1 MKFKKFA
8 QLCHKLEDTS
18 SRLKK
23 TYILSEFFK
32 GIGGKE
38 AGISSL
44 ILLGQWF
51 PGVSSEKIGISDK
64 LVIKAISRSFG
75 TSLDRIEDKWREQGD
90 LGLVAAHFNNQ
101 RQQRVLFRKELSL
114 EKVFKT
120 VRSIAYTEG
129 EGSVS
134 DKIGLMSRL
143 LTSTSSLEA
152 RYLIRSVLGQLRTG
166 VAEAT
171 VRDALIWA
179 YLPKVIGS
187 SKETGKFFLCPHCK
201 KLVPTGSKCIS
212 CGKETRSIDIEDWM
226 VDEEIKENY
235 EIKELDFKSFK
246 KERHNLKRNTLIKSS
261 DGKEIIDFMRDL
273 TDYALYVSNNI
284 RKVAEVAY
292 SQGLKGLEEFDVNVM
307 TPFRSMLFVKA
318 NSLKEAVD
326 ALGPKVQAEYK
337 YDGFRIQI
345 HKKEE
350 DVKLF
355 TRNLEDVTKQFPDVV
370 DVVKKHVKAKS
381 CVLDAEI
388 VGIDE
393 KTGSFKP
400 FQFISQRI
408 KRKYDIHSL
417 VKEVP
422 VEVDVFDILFLDGKS
437 MINMPFKN
445 RRSKIEEIVPKKKN
459 KIRPAVALVSSNLD
473 ELREFYGDC
482 LNQGLEGVMIKALDK
497 QYSPGKR
504 VGYGMKVKP
513 VMETLDVVITRAE
526 WGEGKRKGWLT
537 SYYVAVQD
545 KDGSLIEIGKVSTGV
560 KELESAGTT
569 YSQMTDEL
577 LKHKTKEEGKLVWVK
592 PQIIIEVNYEEIQ
605 KSPTYSS
612 GFALRFPRFI
622 RLRPDKDIK
631 EISTLDFVKELYS
644 VQRGRGNNNN
654 KKDN

>member
-1 MKFKKFA
+1 MRFKKFA
-8 QLCHKLEDTS
+8 QLCNELEKTS

-32 GIGGKE
+32 DIKGKE

-51 PGVSSEKIGISDK
+51 PGVSSEKIGLSDK
-64 LVIKAISRSFG
+64 LVVKAISRSFG
-75 TSLDRIEDKWREQGD
+75 TSSNKIGDKWREEGD
-90 LGLVAAHFNNQ
+90 LGVVAAHFNHQ
-101 RQQRVLFRKELSL
+101 RQQKLLFSKELSL
-114 EKVFKT
+114 EKVFQT
-120 VRSIAYTEG
+120 VRSIAYAEG

-134 DKIGLMSRL
+134 DKIGLLSRL
-143 LTSTSSLEA
+143 LTSTDPLEA
-152 RYLIRSVLGQLRTG
+152 RYLVRSVLGQLRTG

-171 VRDALIWA
+171 VRDALMWA
-179 YLPKVIGS
+179 YLPKIIGNS
-187 SKETGKFFLCPHCK
+187 NQAGRFFRCPYCK

-212 CGKETRSIDIEDWM
+212 CEKETKDVKVEDWI
-226 VDEEIKENY
+226 DSKEIKQDY
-235 EIKELDFKSFK
+235 EIKAVSYEEFQKQK
-246 KERHNLKRNTLIKSS
+246 GKLKRNTLIRSEDAQKIVNHV
-261 DGKEIIDFMRDL
+261 KELIDH
-273 TDYALYVSNNI
+273 ALNVSNNI

-292 SQGLKGLEEFDVNVM
+292 SDGIEGLEGFDVSVM

-318 NSLKEAVD
+318 KSLKDAVD

-337 YDGFRIQI
+337 YDGFRMQI
-345 HKKEE
+345 HKEKHE
-350 DVKLF
+350 VKLF

-370 DVVKKHVKAKS
+370 EVIKNNVKAKS

-388 VGIDE
+388 VGIDK
-393 KTGSFKP
+393 KTGGFRP
-400 FQFISQRI
+400 FQSISQRI

-417 VKEVP
+417 VREVP
-422 VEVDVFDILFLDGKS
+422 VEVNVFDILFCDGNS
-437 MINMPFKN
+437 MINN
-445 RRSKIEEIVPKKKN
+445 RFEERREKIENIIPKKKN
-459 KIRPAVALVSSNLD
+459 KIRPAVALVSDDLD
-473 ELREFYGDC
+473 KLRKFYEDC

-537 SYYVAVQD
+537 SYYIAVQD
-545 KDGSLIEIGKVSTGV
+545 KDGSLLEIGKVSTGV
-560 KELESAGTT
+560 KELETTGTT
-569 YSQMTDEL
+569 YSQMTEL
-577 LKHKTKEEGKLVWVK
+577 LEKNKTKQEGKLVEVEPK
-592 PQIIIEVNYEEIQ
+592 VIIEVNYEEIQ

-644 VQRGRGNNNN
+644 VQRGKGNN
-654 KKDN
+654 KEDE